1 MVEHLTCNEDVVS
14 SILTGGSILM
24 KLILLL
30 LIPQLLFA
38 TDIVVNI
45 KGLVCPS
52 CAIGVKKKL
61 IKTNKVKKVTLNI
74 KNETAIIY
82 LIENKNLSD
91 KEIRNAVLKSGYE
104 IGSKGISRK

>member
-1 MVEHLTCNEDVVS
+1 
-14 SILTGGSILM
+14 M

-30 LIPQLLFA
+30 FIPQLLFA

-52 CAIGVKKKL
+52 CAIGIRKKL
-61 IKTNKVKKVTLNI
+61 IKTNKVKKITLNI
-74 KNETAIIY
+74 KNETATIY

-91 KEIRNAVLKSGYE
+91 KEIKGAVADAGYE
-104 IGSKGISRK
+104 IGSKGILRK

>member
-1 MVEHLTCNEDVVS
+1 
-14 SILTGGSILM
+14 M
-24 KLILLL
+24 KLITTLLL
-30 LIPQLLFA
+30 VPQIVFA
-38 TDIVVNI
+38 TDIIVNI

-91 KEIRNAVLKSGYE
+91 KEIRDAVLESGYE
-104 IGSKGISRK
+104 VGPKGIRRK